1 LLKISKGGIGMK
13 FTNPFQRILSALKQ
27 LGHRKTVP
35 KLNRQYLLAV
45 LIPLVL
51 IGIAAA
57 FFTSLTLHKSN
68 MTGETTLSSYKDG
81 VYEGSSQSV
90 YTSESYHGIAKVY
103 IKQHRITKVDFKII
117 DQSKDV
123 IFDQNYGPKYFAGNE
138 YYIKQSEN
146 DWHGVQ
152 IYPKELMLSQDLN
165 KVDAI
170 TGATWSYNIF
180 KDSVAKALEK
190 AK

>member
-1 LLKISKGGIGMK
+1 MK
-13 FTNPFQRILSALKQ
+13 FPNPLQRILSVFKQ
-27 LGHRKTVP
+27 FGYRKTTP
-35 KLNRQYLLAV
+35 RLNRKYLPAV

-51 IGIAAA
+51 IGIAVA
-57 FFTSLTLHKSN
+57 FFTSLSYHN
-68 MTGETTLSSYKDG
+68 NNAVVETALSSYKDG

-117 DQSKDV
+117 DQAKDV

-152 IYPKELMLSQDLN
+152 TYPQKFILSQDLN

-180 KDSVAKALEK
+180 KDSVTKALEK